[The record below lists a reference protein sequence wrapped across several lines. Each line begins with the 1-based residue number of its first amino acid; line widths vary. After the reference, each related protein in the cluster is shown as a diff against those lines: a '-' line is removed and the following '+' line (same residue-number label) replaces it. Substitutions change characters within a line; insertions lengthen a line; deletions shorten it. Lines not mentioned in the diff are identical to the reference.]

1 MFPAGVPGA
10 VVLLPAVVG
19 AGVVG
24 VDAAP
29 ALSLEVEG
37 DVAAVESFIRK
48 SFSLSVW
55 LRFFLGT
62 KQKRQEGTA
71 IRNGFYLKYYDDDE

>member
-1 MFPAGVPGA
+1 MFPAGVPVV
-10 VVLLPAVVG
+10 VVLLAVVVVDVDDA

-24 VDAAP
+24 VGAAP

-48 SFSLSVW
+48 SFSLSV
-55 LRFFLGT
+55 RGSFFLRQNRKG
-62 KQKRQEGTA
+62 KRAQ
-71 IRNGFYLKYYDDDE
+71 